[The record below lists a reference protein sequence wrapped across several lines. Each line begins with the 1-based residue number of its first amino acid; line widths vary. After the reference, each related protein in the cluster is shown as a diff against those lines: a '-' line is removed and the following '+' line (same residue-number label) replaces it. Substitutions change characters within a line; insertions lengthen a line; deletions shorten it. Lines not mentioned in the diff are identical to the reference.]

1 MVFAGRP
8 CVSIVVL
15 ACQPLRPYN
24 RFVVKQQV
32 VRVDANIQWKIL
44 QAKSGEWVG
53 VCDPLKLTVEAE
65 TWADLMEDI
74 GHTLDALLKDLLSSN
89 ELDRFLR
96 DQGWKLLAAIPSRP
110 EGVRF
115 DVPFIPA
122 MMANANGTARQ
133 LHQ

>member
-1 MVFAGRP
+1 
-8 CVSIVVL
+8 VSI
-15 ACQPLRPYN
+15 
-24 RFVVKQQV
+24 
-32 VRVDANIQWKIL
+32 VRVDANLQWNIQ
-44 QAKSGEWVG
+44 QAKSGAWVAI
-53 VCDPLKLTVEAE
+53 CDPLKLTVQAD

-96 DQGWKLLAAIPSRP
+96 DQGWKLLAAIPTRP
-110 EGVRF
+110 EDVRF

-122 MMANANGTARQ
+122 MIANANGSARQ

>member
-1 MVFAGRP
+1 MASP
-8 CVSIVVL
+8 QII
-15 ACQPLRPYN
+15 
-24 RFVVKQQV
+24 
-32 VRVDANIQWKIL
+32 RVDANLQWRIL

-53 VCDPLKLTVEAE
+53 ICDPLKLTVQAD

-89 ELDRFLR
+89 ELNRFLQ
-96 DQGWKLLAAIPSRP
+96 DQGWKLLAAITSR
-110 EGVRF
+110 EDVRF

-122 MMANANGTARQ
+122 MMVNANGSPRQ